1 MLLNVI
7 LISTFLIFSCSR
19 SSSEEIEVLHD
30 VNHGNLSTKM
40 ILRNDVGS
48 IHMSYPDRVNEDN
61 DDYNNDYLVLDF
73 NISANKPL
81 NLLKVSF
88 NGIEVEHKY
97 LRSSDSRQLE
107 LADEQY
113 ILPFDDAIGLTGF
126 WIYLK
131 PELNEYL
138 KLVEFAKNEGLKFDV
153 ECVERKSGVK
163 RNISFSFSVNGAQKF
178 FDLVDKFKAI

>member
-30 VNHGNLSTKM
+30 VNHGNLITKM

-61 DDYNNDYLVLDF
+61 NDYLVLNF

-88 NGIEVEHKY
+88 NGVEVEHKY
-97 LRSSDSRQLE
+97 LRSSNNQQLE
-107 LADEQY
+107 LADKQY
-113 ILPFDDAIGLTGF
+113 ILPFDDSIELTGF

-131 PELNEYL
+131 SELNEYL